1 MPEEDTF
8 KEKFDI
14 ILAAAARIL
23 TNVRRMDEANILVHA
38 RITIHQTQWDGM
50 CIWLHLPIDVMT
62 QLKDKAHDIE
72 MCIRDA
78 MYEAAS
84 SVIFIEDNNFGL
96 SINLKHDCEGG
107 YTEEWRQEIKSVI
120 SGESVT
126 NQGRAHS
133 KNIAAIQHH
142 NLLFRSRAEVNF
154 FDAAVKR
161 GLALAPLPVFVQTDR
176 TQRRTEP
183 DFIIIKDGIFLIV
196 ELDGNEFHR
205 ETPVAAQERLAF
217 LTQEGAQLYR
227 IESGQCKTM
236 PGAEMCANKVLA
248 YIDKIKSH
256 R

>member
-1 MPEEDTF
+1 MSEEDAF

-23 TNVRRMDEANILVHA
+23 TNAGRMDEANILVHA
-38 RITIHQTQWDGM
+38 RITIHNTQWNGFY
-50 CIWLHLPIDVMT
+50 IWLHLPIDVVS
-62 QLKDKAHDIE
+62 QLKDKAFDIE

-84 SVIFIEDNNFGL
+84 SVILMEDNNFGF
-96 SINLKHDCEGG
+96 SINLKHDCEVG
-107 YTEEWRQEIKSVI
+107 YTEEWRQEIKRI
-120 SGESVT
+120 LSGESVT

-133 KNIAAIQHH
+133 KNIAAIQHR

-154 FDAAVKR
+154 FDAAVKSE
-161 GLALAPLPVFVQTDR
+161 LAVAPLPVFVEGDR
-176 TQRRTEP
+176 TQKRTEP

-196 ELDGNEFHR
+196 ELDGNEYHR
-205 ETPVAAQERLAF
+205 ETPVAAQDRLAF

-236 PGAEMCANKVLA
+236 SGAEMCVNKVLA
-248 YIDKIKSH
+248 YIEKMKS
-256 R
+256 RR